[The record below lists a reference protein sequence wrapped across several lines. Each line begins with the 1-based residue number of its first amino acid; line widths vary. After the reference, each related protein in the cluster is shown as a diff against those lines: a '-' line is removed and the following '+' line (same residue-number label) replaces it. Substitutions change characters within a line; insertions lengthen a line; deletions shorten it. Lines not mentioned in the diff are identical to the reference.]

1 MKLSFPPRETLAAPG
16 VDRGAN
22 TRRALLP
29 SRARV
34 QVSAGSITR
43 RRVAVRLAKL
53 LLPVGALALLSTI
66 ALWPEIDGVADRG
79 RMAFRRAAQTEAE
92 AMRISGA
99 RYQGVDDQNRPY
111 NLTADSAVQQ
121 EKTGLID
128 LDKPRADILLTN
140 GAWMLLESREGEY
153 NRPQNL
159 LDLKGDVTLWHD
171 NGTTMKT
178 DAAHIDVHAGEAD
191 SNMPT
196 AAQGPFGTI
205 ESQGF
210 RLRERGQ
217 VMIFTGQSHAVL
229 EGKQ

>member
-1 MKLSFPPRETLAAPG
+1 MKLSFPPRDTLAAPSI
-16 VDRGAN
+16 DRGAHA
-22 TRRALLP
+22 RRTLLP

-34 QVSAGSITR
+34 QVSAGSIMR

-53 LLPVGALALLSTI
+53 LLPLGALALLSAI
-66 ALWPEIDGVADRG
+66 ALWPEIDGAADRG
-79 RMAFRRAAQTEAE
+79 RMAFRRATQTEAD

-99 RYQGVDDQNRPY
+99 RYQGVDEQNRPY
-111 NLTADSAVQQ
+111 NVTANSAVQQ

-128 LDKPRADILLTN
+128 LEKPRADILLTN
-140 GAWMLLESREGEY
+140 GAWMLLESQEGQY

-159 LDLKGDVTLWHD
+159 LDLQGHVTLWHD

-191 SNMPT
+191 SDRPT

-210 RLRERGQ
+210 RLRDRGQ
-217 VMIFTGQSHAVL
+217 VMIFTGKSHAVL